1 MKQYQ
6 GIISLALK
14 GVALGMATA
23 VVVLGIL
30 NAITVETSVTMLG
43 IGLFTLALEALQ
55 NES

>member
-6 GIISLALK
+6 DIINLALK

-30 NAITVETSVTMLG
+30 NAVTLETSVTMLG
-43 IGLFTLALEALQ
+43 IGLFTLALYALQ
-55 NES
+55 DNG

>member
-6 GIISLALK
+6 GIINIALK

-30 NAITVETSVTMLG
+30 KAVSVEASITMLG
-43 IGLFTLALEALQ
+43 IGLFCLALHALQ
-55 NES
+55 GEN

>member
-6 GIISLALK
+6 RIINIALK

-30 NAITVETSVTMLG
+30 DAISIETGVTMLG

-55 NES
+55 RGN